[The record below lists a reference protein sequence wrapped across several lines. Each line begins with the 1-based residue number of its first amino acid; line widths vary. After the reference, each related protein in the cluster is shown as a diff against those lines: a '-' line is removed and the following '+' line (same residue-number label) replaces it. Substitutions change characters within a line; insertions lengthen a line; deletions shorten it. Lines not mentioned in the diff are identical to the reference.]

1 MIVYEVNL
9 RVEAAIADEFRVWLE
24 AHVMQMLALPGFASA
39 ERFRVESSA
48 GEPVEFC
55 VQYRLHDALA
65 LDAYLSEHAPYMRA
79 EGLSRFGSRFT
90 TARRVMRPFA
100 SA

>member
-9 RVEAAIADEFRVWLE
+9 QVEASIADEFRAWLE
-24 AHVMQMLALPGFASA
+24 AHVAQMLALPGLLSA
-39 ERFRVESSA
+39 ERFRVESGA

-55 VQYRLHDALA
+55 VQYRLHDAVA
-65 LDAYLSEHAPYMRA
+65 LDAYLREHAPHMRA

-90 TARRVMRPFA
+90 AARRVMRPFA

>member
-9 RVEAAIADEFRVWLE
+9 QVEASIADEFRAWLE
-24 AHVMQMLALPGFASA
+24 AHVAQMLALPGFLSA
-39 ERFRVESSA
+39 ERFRVESGA

-55 VQYRLHDALA
+55 VQYRLHDAVA
-65 LDAYLSEHAPYMRA
+65 LDAYFREHAPHMRA

-90 TARRVMRPFA
+90 AARRVMRPFA